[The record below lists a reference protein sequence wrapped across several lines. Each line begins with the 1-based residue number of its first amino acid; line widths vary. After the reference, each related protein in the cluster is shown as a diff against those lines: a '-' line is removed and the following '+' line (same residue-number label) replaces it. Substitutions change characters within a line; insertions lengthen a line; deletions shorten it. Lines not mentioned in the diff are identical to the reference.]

1 MSENKDDLLENL
13 IELIDEGLELAKGNL
28 VEGGSGCGRAICG
41 SKLDFIKDNM
51 QEQKR
56 KKEQKRIEYVSKA
69 VGKRILDLC
78 NENGYSVNHLSE
90 LSGITQ
96 STVSDIVTGKSK
108 NIGIITITK
117 LCEGL
122 CITLEE
128 FFTDPLF
135 EKFMPY

>member
-28 VEGGSGCGRAICG
+28 VEGGSGCGRAFCS

-108 NIGIITITK
+108 NIGVITITK

>member
-28 VEGGSGCGRAICG
+28 VEGSSGCGKARCS

-69 VGKRILDLC
+69 VGRRILDLC
-78 NENGYSVNHLSE
+78 NENGYSVNYLSE
-90 LSGITQ
+90 ISGITQ

>member
-28 VEGGSGCGRAICG
+28 VEGGSGCGRAFCG

-78 NENGYSVNHLSE
+78 NENGYSVNYLSE
-90 LSGITQ
+90 ISEVTQ

-135 EKFMPY
+135 EEFMPY